1 MRWYGKQ
8 MASCD
13 VNANPTSRN
22 SRSHSQLARDRC
34 VHVLQVLL
42 KKDVCL
48 YPRLYKA
55 TRITLSK
62 TSFRPCCV
70 FAEHSKTI
78 SPPSLSHSAC
88 ADSSGTRLAPLVF
101 IFSRSLWSVRKS
113 FLQPTRMNEQEGCAH
128 PLTSGSHLGG
138 GRTVEG
144 GDGCVSN
151 RLRWFRDAH
160 VFYVLQTGGR
170 YDGVTK

>member
-1 MRWYGKQ
+1 MVRSTARCGVDK
-8 MASCD
+8 
-13 VNANPTSRN
+13 PTSSN
-22 SRSHSQLARDRC
+22 LRSHSHLSRDHC
-34 VHVLQVLL
+34 LHVLQVLL

-113 FLQPTRMNEQEGCAH
+113 FLQPTRMNGQEGCAH

-138 GRTVEG
+138 GRTVE
-144 GDGCVSN
+144 DGCVSN
-151 RLRWFRDAH
+151 RLRWFRDAL
-160 VFYVLQTGGR
+160 VFYVLQTGRR
-170 YDGVTK
+170 YDGVAN